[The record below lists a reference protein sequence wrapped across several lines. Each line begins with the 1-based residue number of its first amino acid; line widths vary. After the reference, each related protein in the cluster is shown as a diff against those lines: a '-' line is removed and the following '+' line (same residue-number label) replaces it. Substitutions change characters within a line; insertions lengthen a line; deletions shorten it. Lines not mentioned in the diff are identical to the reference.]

1 MAKNEVSIDKK
12 VYLYL
17 DTVTNSVISRGITF
31 PEFIDGIG
39 KKRLPS
45 ALLLLDKKYD
55 TVNYNQHTNFGFIDD
70 TEKMKQR
77 AIVLEKQ
84 TQNFSW
90 LDFEEIDMLNQ
101 LTGQEIAEILYL
113 AHRGTH
119 LRSPFYYKL
128 QNEYAY
134 LSLDEGE
141 RTKVYYRDITRF
153 YDMIAN
159 VITDR
164 ISVLIHKKTLF
175 GKLRKKSIVGLPV
188 TLLRSLKLLLKEGC
202 VLSFD
207 QLERTKTEIRL
218 PIANSDEENDENIT
232 LDDNENEIVP
242 KAWIVYSIKN
252 NEWTF
257 EY

>member
-1 MAKNEVSIDKK
+1 MAKNEVSIDKN

-101 LTGQEIAEILYL
+101 LTGQEIAGSSGD
-113 AHRGTH
+113 A
-119 LRSPFYYKL
+119 SPF
-128 QNEYAY
+128 A
-134 LSLDEGE
+134 
-141 RTKVYYRDITRF
+141 F
-153 YDMIAN
+153 
-159 VITDR
+159 
-164 ISVLIHKKTLF
+164 
-175 GKLRKKSIVGLPV
+175 
-188 TLLRSLKLLLKEGC
+188 LL
-202 VLSFD
+202 
-207 QLERTKTEIRL
+207 
-218 PIANSDEENDENIT
+218 
-232 LDDNENEIVP
+232 
-242 KAWIVYSIKN
+242 
-252 NEWTF
+252 
-257 EY
+257 